1 MTMNVTPPTK
11 KYRVRWWPALA
22 IIIFASLTTLLI
34 WLSDSTNR
42 QAQIEQT
49 GGALFVTFLLLLI
62 WLFAFSRLP
71 RRFCLLAL
79 GALGLLLGLGWSLF
93 RVRGVS
99 GDVLPILEWRFAQIK
114 VAPLPQ
120 GASALVDTALAS
132 TAMQSAR
139 EESQPRTVTEIPRQP
154 VIAKPVTSLRRDY
167 PQFLGP
173 NRDAKMPGIKLN
185 RDWTKHPPQ
194 RLWRQNIGAGWSSFA
209 VAGDFAITQEQRG
222 AIEMVVAYDLTSGR
236 VRWSHG
242 DSTGFISPITGDGPR
257 ATPTIAQNR
266 VYTQGATGWLNCLEL
281 KSGKRLWAKNILQ
294 DNNAQI
300 KEWGMAGSPLVV
312 DSLVVVS
319 AGGQNNQSLAAYH
332 QDDGRKIWSAGQDR
346 AGYSSPLLT
355 ALLGTRQILI
365 FNLGNVVAHEA
376 VTGKILWEFSWP
388 GGGTQHVAQPV
399 VLPEHRVLVSSGY
412 GVGCKLI
419 QIQPADSTG
428 FRATLVWETN
438 QLKAKFNN
446 VVQRDGYIYGLDDG
460 ILVCLDLATGT
471 RKWKAGRYGHGQL
484 VNVDDLLL
492 VQAESGDVV
501 LVEATPAAHEELARF
516 AALAGK
522 TWNNPALA
530 GEYLLVRNDREA
542 ACYQLALE
550 PAAK

>member
-1 MTMNVTPPTK
+1 MTINFTPK
-11 KYRVRWWPALA
+11 NKNHRVRWWPALV
-22 IIIFASLTTLLI
+22 IIILASLTTLFI
-34 WLSDSTNR
+34 WLADFANR
-42 QAQIEQT
+42 QAQIERT
-49 GGALFVTFLLLLI
+49 GGVLFVTFLLLLI
-62 WLFAFSRLP
+62 WLFAFSRLS
-71 RRFCLLAL
+71 RRFRLFAL
-79 GALGLLLGLGWSLF
+79 STLVLLLGLGWSLF

-99 GDVLPILEWRFAQIK
+99 GDVLPILEWRFAQNKIE
-114 VAPLPQ
+114 PLPQ
-120 GASALVDTALAS
+120 KSSVLADTALTS
-132 TAMQSAR
+132 ITMQSVQ
-139 EESQPRTVTEIPRQP
+139 EESQPQAVTEIPQP
-154 VIAKPVTSLRRDY
+154 VIAKPVTSLRRDF

-173 NRDAKMPGIKLN
+173 NRDAKVPGIKLK
-185 RDWTKHPPQ
+185 RDWAKHPPQ

-242 DSTGFISPITGDGPR
+242 DSTGFTSPITGDGPR

-281 KSGKRLWAKNILQ
+281 KSGKRLWSKNILQ
-294 DNNAQI
+294 DNDAQI

-332 QDDGRKIWSAGQDR
+332 KDDGRKIWSAGQDR

-365 FNLGNVVAHEA
+365 FNLGNLVAHEA
-376 VTGKILWEFSWP
+376 VTGKILWQFSWP
-388 GGGTQHVAQPV
+388 GGETQHVAQPV

-419 QIQPADSTG
+419 QIQHTDSTG

-446 VVQRDGYIYGLDDG
+446 VVHRDGYIYGLDDG
-460 ILVCLDLATGT
+460 ILICLDLATGT

-484 VNVDDLLL
+484 INVDDLLL

-501 LVEATPAAHEELARF
+501 LVEATPAAHKELTRF

-522 TWNNPALA
+522 TWNNPALV